1 MEYIIQ
7 LSKKLN
13 KMLEENEKAKI
24 RLSKMNI
31 PSYCDDAEV
40 YRLEVSKLSEKDR
53 EIYYK
58 DGMLYSKA
66 EIKRVRLELNKEL
79 IRQGY

>member
-24 RLSKMNI
+24 KFSKMNI
-31 PSYCDDAEV
+31 PHYCNDMEGHNREV
-40 YRLEVSKLSEKDR
+40 AKLSEKDR

-58 DGMLYSKA
+58 CGMLYSRA